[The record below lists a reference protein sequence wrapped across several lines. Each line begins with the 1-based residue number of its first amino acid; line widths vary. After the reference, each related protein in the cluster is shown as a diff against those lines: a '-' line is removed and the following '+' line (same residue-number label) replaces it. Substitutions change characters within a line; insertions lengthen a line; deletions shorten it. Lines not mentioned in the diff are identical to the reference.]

1 MMLSEPPSQSM
12 VDYRAMATLVAG
24 GLIASTF
31 FTLWVV
37 PLAYTVLD
45 DLHMLTTKR
54 FGWWLRK
61 PDRRGAAEPT
71 SLGASASGVRR

>member
-1 MMLSEPPSQSM
+1 
-12 VDYRAMATLVAG
+12 MATLVAG

-45 DLHMLTTKR
+45 DLHLLIQRR
-54 FGWWLRK
+54 FGWWLRR
-61 PDRRGAAEPT
+61 PGRRRPAALPAPAAT
-71 SLGASASGVRR
+71 LGASASGVRR

>member
-1 MMLSEPPSQSM
+1 MCPM
-12 VDYRAMATLVAG
+12 RAMATLVAG

-45 DLHMLTTKR
+45 DLHALIQSR
-54 FGWWLRK
+54 FGWWMRK
-61 PDRRGAAEPT
+61 PGRLRVAAPPT
-71 SLGASASGVRR
+71 PATLGASASGVRR